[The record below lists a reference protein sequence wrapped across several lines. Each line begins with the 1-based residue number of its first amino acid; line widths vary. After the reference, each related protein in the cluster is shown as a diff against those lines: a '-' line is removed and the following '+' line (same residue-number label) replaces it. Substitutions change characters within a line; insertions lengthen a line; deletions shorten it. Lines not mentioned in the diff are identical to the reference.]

1 MLADCLAELR
11 QRVVGDVRD
20 DTYSRIL
27 YSTDASIY
35 EVEPLAVLIP
45 RHVEDIQAAVEICS
59 RHGVPLLPRTAGTS
73 LAGQVVNRALVIDM
87 TCHLD
92 AVIDLD
98 IEARQVRVQP
108 GITLDALNRQLR
120 AHGLQFGPDPA
131 SGDRAAMG
139 GIVGNNAT
147 GAHSI
152 LYGMTGDHVAA
163 MNVIL
168 SDGSAASLEPL
179 DSAALDRRRHRTGL
193 EGEIYQRLSALVD
206 DPTNQQIIQAGTPK
220 HWRRRGGYSL
230 DHFVDEGIPFRAPP
244 DPRFNLAKLVC
255 GAEGTLAVMTDATL
269 DLVPV
274 PHRTALALVHF
285 DTLDRALTSVP
296 AILQAD
302 VAAVELLDQLAMTL
316 CRDVPKYARL
326 LRTFA
331 EGDPDCI
338 LIVEFHGTSDD
349 QLIAKMNDLESLMRR
364 ERCGAIATVRALD
377 PRQQQ
382 NVWAVRKGGL
392 GLLMSIK
399 GDHKPIPFI
408 EDAAVPVDHLAEY
421 IRRIEAFCNQIGTR
435 VAYYAHASA
444 GCLHVRP
451 LIDTKQ
457 LSEVAKLPEILSFSA
472 ELVSGY
478 GGSLSSEHGD
488 GRARSWLN
496 ERFFGSELYS
506 LFKQVKT
513 IFDPQHLLNPGNI
526 VDASEMTENLRFG
539 AQYSARLPD
548 ARVDFHHDLGL
559 DRAIEMCN
567 GAGSCRKPDGGTMCP
582 SFMVTRDEEH
592 STRGRANALRAVL
605 SGRLPASEW
614 TSRRMYEVMDLCVAC
629 KACMAECPSSVDMGK
644 IRFDFLARFNQ
655 AHGVPLRSRLLGSI
669 ADLDRV
675 FSGPLAGLANAT
687 LGSMPVRFAME
698 KALGISRRRTLP
710 AFAKQ
715 PFTSWFENR
724 VAPAD
729 SSGGEVVLFNDTWNT
744 YNTPRVAVAATE
756 VLEAAGLT
764 VTLPGHGCCGRPMIS
779 KGLLDEARLAALDT
793 VNRLAPLA
801 ERGLPI
807 VGLEPSCILTL
818 RDEYHYLLP
827 RDPRVDLIA
836 ERALTF
842 EEFLARLKQR
852 QQLDLRLSDQP
863 RQLLLHGHCHEK
875 ALVGTGPSH
884 ATLSL
889 PPGYLV
895 REIDSGCC
903 GMAGAFG
910 YEAEHYEI
918 SLKMAERVLLPAVR
932 DAGAD
937 TAIVASGISC
947 RQQIEHGTGRRALH
961 PAEVL
966 RQALI
971 SRSETEVQHAD

>member
-1 MLADCLAELR
+1 MEMTEPTGLADCLAELR
-11 QRVVGDVRD
+11 RRAVGDLRD
-20 DTYSRIL
+20 DAYSRIL

-45 RHVEDIQAAVEICS
+45 RNVEDIQAAVELCS
-59 RHGVPLLPRTAGTS
+59 RFEVPLLPRTSGTS
-73 LAGQVVNRALVIDM
+73 LAGQAVNKALVIDM
-87 TCHLD
+87 TRHLD
-92 AVIDLD
+92 AVVDLD
-98 IEARQVRVQP
+98 VEARQVRVQP
-108 GITLDALNRQLR
+108 GITLDTLNQQLR

-168 SDGSAASLEPL
+168 SDGSNACLEPL
-179 DSAALDRRRHRTGL
+179 EPVALDQRRGRSGL
-193 EGEIYQRLSALVD
+193 EGEIYRQLIALVG
-206 DPTNQQIIQAGTPK
+206 DPGNQRIIQESTPR

-230 DHFVDEGIPFRAPP
+230 DHFVDGDLSFKIPP

-255 GAEGTLAVMTDATL
+255 GAEGTLAVMTDVTL
-269 DLVPV
+269 DLDPV
-274 PHRTALALVHF
+274 PQRTALALVHF
-285 DTLDRALTSVP
+285 DNLNTALTSVP
-296 AILQAD
+296 VILQAD
-302 VAAVELLDQLAMTL
+302 VSAVELLDQLAMTL
-316 CRDVPKYARL
+316 CRDLPKYARL
-326 LRTFA
+326 LQTFA

-338 LIVEFHGTSDD
+338 LIVEFHGTSDNE
-349 QLIAKMNDLESLMRR
+349 LISKIDHLETLMRQ
-364 ERCGAIATVRALD
+364 EGCGATATVRALD

-408 EDAAVPVDHLAEY
+408 EDAAVPIDHLAEY
-421 IRRIEAFCNQIGTR
+421 IRRIETFCNEIGTR

-457 LSEVAKLPEILSFSA
+457 LTEIAKLPEILSFSA

-496 ERFFGSELYS
+496 ERFFGPELFA
-506 LFKQVKT
+506 LFKEVKA
-513 IFDPQHLLNPGNI
+513 IFDPRHLLNPGNI

-539 AQYSARLPD
+539 GDYRSRLPH

-567 GAGSCRKPDGGTMCP
+567 GAGSCRKPSGGTMCP
-582 SFMVTRDEEH
+582 SFMVTREEEH

-605 SGRLPASEW
+605 SGRLPVSEW

-629 KACMAECPSSVDMGK
+629 KACQAECPSSVDMGK

-655 AHGVPLRSRLLGSI
+655 AHGVPLRSQLLGSI

-675 FSGPLAGLANAT
+675 FSGRLAGMANAT
-687 LGSMPVRFAME
+687 LASMPVRFAME
-698 KALGISRRRTLP
+698 KTLGISRRRTLP
-710 AFAKQ
+710 AFAAQ

-724 VAPAD
+724 VAPVD
-729 SSGGEVVLFNDTWNT
+729 SPSGEVVLFNDTWNT
-744 YNTPRVAVAATE
+744 YNTPRVAIAATE

-818 RDEYHYLLP
+818 RDEYHYLLSA
-827 RDPRVDLIA
+827 DPRVDLIA
-836 ERALTF
+836 EHALTF
-842 EEFLARLKQR
+842 EEFFAQQQQR
-852 QQLDLRLSDQP
+852 RQLDLRFSDQP

-875 ALVGTGPSH
+875 ALVGTGPSRT
-884 ATLSL
+884 TLSL
-889 PPGYLV
+889 PRGHFV
-895 REIDSGCC
+895 SEIDSGCC

-932 DAGAD
+932 SAGAD

-971 SRSETEVQHAD
+971 